1 MGMMQ
6 LELSLADLS
15 SATGVEARTIR
26 SWVAQGLLPAPLSR
40 GALARYSS
48 DTLLRIQA
56 IRVMREVLGMS
67 LADIRSELL
76 TSPSERIAHLARRA
90 EKLPRGTSPD
100 TAVSKESEGSAL
112 DYMKRLRLASHQ
124 AARSGSNISNR
135 VSQSPG
141 SRGFEALE
149 SQLSRDR
156 LAPARKARAEEWL
169 RIPVT
174 PDVELSVRGTFDSEQ
189 QAKLLRCADLIRD
202 ILDGRDR

>member
-1 MGMMQ
+1 MMQ

-56 IRVMREVLGMS
+56 IRVMREGLGMS

-76 TSPSERIAHLARRA
+76 SSPSERIAHLARRA
-90 EKLPRGTSPD
+90 EKLPRNTSVD
-100 TAVSKESEGSAL
+100 AEVSKDSEGNAL
-112 DYMKRLRLASHQ
+112 EYMKRLRLASHQ
-124 AARSGSNISNR
+124 AARSSSNVANR
-135 VSQSPG
+135 ISQSPG
-141 SRGFEALE
+141 SRGFDALE
-149 SQLSRDR
+149 GQLSRER

-174 PDVELSVRGTFDSEQ
+174 PDVELSVRGSFDSERQ
-189 QAKLLRCADLIRD
+189 EKLLRCADLIRD